1 MLQHLLYIC
10 MLVSRYFEGISTGIH
25 RDIDEMELR
34 SSSILDHFLNV
45 RCSICVLNE
54 EVVDENKERDN
65 TIEVLNCGLGD

>member
-1 MLQHLLYIC
+1 
-10 MLVSRYFEGISTGIH
+10 MLVTRYIEGTSAGIH
-25 RDIDEMELR
+25 RDKGEIELW